1 MEPMQ
6 RTAPLGKSILLG
18 AALLLLAGCGDDE
31 PTGPEFGDLQF
42 SPASPVLVGL
52 AREYEMELRNVS
64 GESRGPLII
73 GAGTL
78 PLSVPR
84 GSTCPGLVV
93 DVTPSQMNSM
103 AAGAS
108 ETVTVTFSF
117 AGLTEDECPLSMYEV
132 DLNVATSQL
141 VLESAQLLVD
151 HPQLE

>member
-1 MEPMQ
+1 MRRATPY
-6 RTAPLGKSILLG
+6 RTSILL
-18 AALLLLAGCGDDE
+18 AAVLALVMGCGDDE

-52 AREYEMELRNVS
+52 AREYEMELTNVS

-84 GSTCPGLVV
+84 GFTCPGMQIG
-93 DVTPSQMNSM
+93 VTLTQMNSM
-103 AAGAS
+103 AAGAT
-108 ETVTVTFSF
+108 ETVTLTFGF
-117 AGLTEDECPLSMYEV
+117 AGLTEEECPLSMYEV
-132 DLNVATSQL
+132 DLNVATNQT